1 MKAVNLVP
9 QDQRRRAPSESSGKG
24 AYAVLG
30 LLTVVLLMA
39 VAYVHSSNQV
49 TERESRA
56 AAAKAEAT
64 RLEALA
70 AERNSFAD
78 FAQVAQ
84 TRLAS
89 VVGVADSRFDW
100 ERLIRELAR
109 IVPEG
114 SWLQSADASV
124 LGDPTAGATPT
135 ATSTTSAALPV
146 GPSANLVGCTPDQ
159 SDVAQIMVRLHQV
172 HRVSKVT
179 LNESAR
185 ELGGG
190 AASVDNCGSSYKYDL
205 TVSFVASP
213 PTREAPRGATRVPAF
228 LGGGS

>member
-9 QDQRRRAPSESSGKG
+9 QDQRRRAPSESTGKG

-39 VAYVHSSNQV
+39 VAYVLSANQA
-49 TERESRA
+49 TERQSQA
-56 AAAKAEAT
+56 AAARAEAT

-89 VVGVADSRFDW
+89 VAGVAESRFDW

-124 LGDPTAGATPT
+124 LGDPTAGATAT

-159 SDVAQIMVRLHQV
+159 SDVARMMVRLRQV
-172 HRVSKVT
+172 HRVSEVT
-179 LNESAR
+179 LNESAQ

-190 AASVDNCGSSYKYDL
+190 AASVDNCGSLYKYDL
-205 TVSFVASP
+205 TVSFEVTP
-213 PTREAPRGATRVPAF
+213 PTPEAPRGATRVPAS

>member
-9 QDQRRRAPSESSGKG
+9 QDQRRRAPSDSPGKG

-39 VAYVHSSNQV
+39 VVYVLSANQA
-49 TERESRA
+49 TERQSRA
-56 AAAKAEAT
+56 AAARAEAT

-78 FAQVAQ
+78 FARVAQ

-89 VVGVADSRFDW
+89 VAGVAESRFDW

-109 IVPEG
+109 IMPEG

-124 LGDPTAGATPT
+124 LGDPTAGGTAT
-135 ATSTTSAALPV
+135 ATSTTSTALPA

-159 SDVAQIMVRLHQV
+159 SDVAEMMVRLRQV
-172 HRVSKVT
+172 HRVSEVT
-179 LNESAR
+179 LNESAQ

-190 AASVDNCGSSYKYDL
+190 AASVDNCGSLYKYDL
-205 TVSFVASP
+205 TVSFEATP